1 METVLNMY
9 RVRVR
14 KWCASCQHKVVDD
27 EGTRICQ
34 PMQLKVEQK
43 FICKK
48 WEMSEGL
55 RNAGKSGGVVC
66 LKGTTKIEIK

>member
-1 METVLNMY
+1 METVLNRY
-9 RVRVR
+9 HIRVR
-14 KWCASCQHKVVDD
+14 KWCASCEHKVVDD

-48 WEMSEGL
+48 WEMGEGL
-55 RNAGKSGGVVC
+55 QNAGKSGGVVR